1 MKSCPHCQ
9 VQNPDEA
16 NFCHQCGGTFA
27 ATAPKPPPPP
37 DDDTHFW
44 KSFVGPKSDH
54 YLEVFKKFSS
64 PSGPR
69 FAFTW
74 NWAAF
79 LFEPF
84 LWFLYRKMYVY
95 ALVYAVGPVVAFY
108 FTQDL
113 SADLVWRVMAGASAN
128 YIYFWHVKEH
138 LAQLK
143 PRLGFDNSRWEQSL
157 RDAGGV
163 QPYVIWVGVALLL
176 VKVGL
181 LVSLGLD
188 GPSDRGLFPR
198 PAGKSHGG
206 KTA

>member
-1 MKSCPHCQ
+1 MKSCARCQ

-16 NFCHQCGGTFA
+16 NFCHQCGAGFA
-27 ATAPKPPPPP
+27 ATATEPRQP
-37 DDDTHFW
+37 DDETQLW
-44 KSFVGPKSDH
+44 RSFIGPKSDH

-138 LAQLK
+138 LARLK
-143 PRLGFDNSRWEQSL
+143 PRPGFDDPRWEQSL
-157 RDAGGV
+157 REAGGV

-176 VKVGL
+176 LKVGL
-181 LVSLGLD
+181 LVALGLD
-188 GPSDRGLFPR
+188 GPRDRALLPP
-198 PAGKSHGG
+198 PAGSGHSG
-206 KTA
+206 KDV

>member
-1 MKSCPHCQ
+1 MKSCPRCQ
-9 VQNPDEA
+9 LQNPDEA
-16 NFCHQCGGTFA
+16 NFCHQCGGAFA
-27 ATAPKPPPPP
+27 AAVSEAAPP
-37 DDDTHFW
+37 DDNTQLW
-44 KSFVGPKSDH
+44 KSFIGPKSEH

-64 PSGPR
+64 PSGPK

-138 LAQLK
+138 LSRLK
-143 PRLGFDNSRWEQSL
+143 PRPGVDGSQWEQSL

-181 LVSLGLD
+181 LVALGLE
-188 GPSDRGLFPR
+188 GPSDRGLLPR
-198 PAGKSHGG
+198 PAGPSHGG
-206 KTA
+206 RTA